1 MNQAFNKSS
10 YSHRFVHIIFYTI
23 TKCKSQLD
31 IIFVN
36 EVLLNITFP
45 KIYKCEKNVTC
56 FPTNM
61 NISNTVTDI
70 KSVNLSSLLLDI
82 YKSK

>member
-10 YSHRFVHIIFYTI
+10 YSHRFIHVIFYTI

-45 KIYKCEKNVTC
+45 KIYKCDK
-56 FPTNM
+56 M
-61 NISNTVTDI
+61 
-70 KSVNLSSLLLDI
+70 LLVFQQI
-82 YKSK
+82 